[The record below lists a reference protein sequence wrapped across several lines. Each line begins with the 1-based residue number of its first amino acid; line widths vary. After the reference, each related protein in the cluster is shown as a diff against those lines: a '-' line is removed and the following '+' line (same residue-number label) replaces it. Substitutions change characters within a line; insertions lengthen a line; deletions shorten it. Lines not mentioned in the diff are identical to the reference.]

1 MFIYYKGTSFL
12 RFSKFKNDYFFNNKE
27 YTEKWIKENVVMR
40 IVYNEQKRVT
50 RKGTEK
56 SVRQPWKIE
65 ITTKSFPHDWVIMG
79 SVVSAVVAPPTDIGA
94 SLPKYF
100 TRTGANSKAI
110 ISLIILDKSAMVPN
124 SAPRYSVII
133 ILDSE

>member
-1 MFIYYKGTSFL
+1 M
-12 RFSKFKNDYFFNNKE
+12 E
-27 YTEKWIKENVVMR
+27 ENVVMR
-40 IVYNEQKRVT
+40 IVYSEQKRVT

-65 ITTKSFPHDWVIMG
+65 ITIKSFPHVWVIIG
-79 SVVSAVVAPPTDIGA
+79 RVVSAVVAPPTDIGA

-100 TRTGANSKAI
+100 ISSGANSKAI
-110 ISLIILDKSAMVPN
+110 ISRIILDKRAMVPN
-124 SAPRYSVII
+124 SAPRYSVMM